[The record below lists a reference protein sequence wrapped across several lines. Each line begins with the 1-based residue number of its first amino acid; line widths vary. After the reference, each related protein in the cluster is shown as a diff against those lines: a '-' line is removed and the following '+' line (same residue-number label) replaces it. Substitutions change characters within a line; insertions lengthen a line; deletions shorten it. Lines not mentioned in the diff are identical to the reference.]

1 MREKRFKKMALEIGG
16 LLLGLLSLSPFYLIL
31 VNSLKTKKEFLLST
45 LSMPSDIAMDNYFKA
60 MERMGFMTALKNS
73 LVITVTSVLLIV
85 LFSAMTAWMLV
96 RTKSKLSNVIFYG
109 FVASMLIPFQ
119 AVMLPLVDLF
129 GAGKLNLIN
138 TYQGI
143 IFMYMGFGASLSVVL
158 FHGFIK
164 GIPKELEEAALIDGC
179 NKYQTFFYIVF
190 PLLKPISVT
199 VAILNGMW
207 IWNDFL
213 LPSLVLQEKALRTIP
228 LSTKYFFGTY
238 QSDWT
243 LAMAGLILAIIPIVI
258 FYAFAQKHIIKG
270 AIDGAIK

>member
-1 MREKRFKKMALEIGG
+1 MREKRLRMFIIEFFGVI
-16 LLLGLLSLSPFYLIL
+16 LGLLVLSPFYLIL
-31 VNSLKTKKEFLLST
+31 VNSFKTKKEFLLST
-45 LSMPSDIAMDNYFKA
+45 LSTPDAIVFDNYFKA
-60 MERMGFMTALKNS
+60 MEKMGFITAIKNS
-73 LVITVTSVLLIV
+73 LVITITSVVLIV
-85 LFSAMTAWMLV
+85 LFSSMAAWMLV
-96 RTKSKLSNVIFYG
+96 RTKRKMSNLIFYG

-119 AVMLPLVDLF
+119 SVMLPLVDLF

-143 IFMYMGFGASLSVVL
+143 VFMYMGFGASLSVVL

-213 LPSLVLQEKALRTIP
+213 LPSLVLQEKSLRTIP

-238 QSDWT
+238 QADWT

-258 FYAFAQKHIIKG
+258 FYFFAQKHIIKG

>member
-143 IFMYMGFGASLSVVL
+143 VFMYMGFGASLSVVL

-213 LPSLVLQEKALRTIP
+213 LPSLVLQEKTLRTIP

>member
-1 MREKRFKKMALEIGG
+1 MRQKKIRMFVMEVFG
-16 LLLGLLSLSPFYLIL
+16 LVLGLLALSPFYLIL
-31 VNSLKTKKEFLLST
+31 VNSFKTKKEFLLST
-45 LSMPSDIAMDNYFKA
+45 LSMPDAIVFDNYFKA
-60 MERMGFMTALKNS
+60 MQKMGFVTALKNS
-73 LVITVTSVLLIV
+73 LVITVTSVILIV
-85 LFSAMTAWMLV
+85 LFSSMTAWMLV
-96 RTKSKLSNVIFYG
+96 RTKGKMSNLIFYG

-119 AVMLPLVDLF
+119 SVMLPLVDLF
-129 GAGKLNLIN
+129 GADKLNLIN

-143 IFMYMGFGASLSVVL
+143 VFMYMGFGASLSVVL

-179 NKYQTFFYIVF
+179 NKYQTFFYIVL

-213 LPSLVLQEKALRTIP
+213 LPSLVLQEKSLRTIP

-238 QSDWT
+238 QADWT

-258 FYAFAQKHIIKG
+258 FYFFAQKHIIKG

>member
-1 MREKRFKKMALEIGG
+1 MRQKKIRMFVMEVFG
-16 LLLGLLSLSPFYLIL
+16 LVLGLLALSPFYLIL
-31 VNSLKTKKEFLLST
+31 VNSFKTKKEFLLST
-45 LSMPSDIAMDNYFKA
+45 LSMPDAIVFDNYFKA
-60 MERMGFMTALKNS
+60 MQKMGFVTALKNS
-73 LVITVTSVLLIV
+73 LVITVTSVILIV
-85 LFSAMTAWMLV
+85 LFSSMTAWMLV
-96 RTKSKLSNVIFYG
+96 RTKGKMSNLIFYG

-119 AVMLPLVDLF
+119 SVMLPLVDLF
-129 GAGKLNLIN
+129 GADKLNLIN

-143 IFMYMGFGASLSVVL
+143 VFMYMGFGASLSVVL

-179 NKYQTFFYIVF
+179 NKYQTFFYIVL

-238 QSDWT
+238 QADWT

-258 FYAFAQKHIIKG
+258 FYFFAQKHIIKG